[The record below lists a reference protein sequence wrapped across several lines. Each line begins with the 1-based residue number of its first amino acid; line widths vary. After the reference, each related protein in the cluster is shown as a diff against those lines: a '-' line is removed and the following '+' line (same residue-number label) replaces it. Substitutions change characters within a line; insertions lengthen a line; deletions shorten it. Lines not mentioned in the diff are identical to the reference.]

1 MGNTMNKNY
10 QKSLLD
16 VYSTTAQTLIT
27 GQAVAYTGI
36 NVDTGCSIE
45 YLSPT
50 SARIVKP
57 GVYKVS
63 FIGVASASVVGNVTL
78 QIQRDGV
85 LIPAATATETYANTT
100 DLHSFAIET
109 LVKVLPSCCV
119 VQNQPV
125 ISVVN
130 TGVGAVFNTTKL
142 MVTKV
147 C

>member
-78 QIQRDGV
+78 QVQRDGV

-109 LVKVLPSCCV
+109 LVRVPPSCCV
-119 VQNQPV
+119 IQNQPV

-130 TGVGAVFNTTKL
+130 TGVGAVFNTAKL